1 MKAKVL
7 FILMAIFL
15 TSSIASAQ
23 DEDAKFGNNPDKCRA
38 QLSTY
43 DQFYNQDNY
52 KDAYSAWSW
61 CFNYCPQSTKNI
73 YIQGPN
79 IIEYKIANAEGEEKE
94 AFIDTLLMIYDQ
106 RIEYY
111 GEEGKNKGRKAIQI
125 MQYRPG
131 KAMNAF
137 RLFQEAIELDTIMA
151 EVNTIGRYMQLST
164 ILYKNNALEGGEL
177 IEIYAQLVDILGTQI
192 EAGQAA
198 AEKAKEQI
206 DAMIINTGVLD
217 CEKMVEI
224 FTPMFEA
231 SPNDE
236 KLLKIIQG
244 MMEREKCYSAD
255 LYAKV
260 SEKLYE
266 NDKTASTAHILAQY
280 FFKNNQSEKA
290 ESYYKEAIELQDDE
304 AKKADLYFE
313 MGLLYFN
320 QMDQYSTA
328 KSYALKAI
336 SADANYGKAYKL
348 IAQIYAKVAKDCGE
362 NDFEKRAVNWAIVD
376 KLLQARSASPDMAEE
391 LNPMIAKYSAR
402 FPKKDDAFFYGIT
415 EGQSYTINCWI
426 GETTTVRFNE

>member
-15 TSSIASAQ
+15 SGSIANAQ
-23 DEDAKFGNNPDKCRA
+23 DEEAKFGNDPDKCRA

-52 KDAYSAWSW
+52 KDAYPAWSW
-61 CFNYCPQSTKNI
+61 CFRLCPQSTKNI

-79 IIEYKIANAEGEEKE
+79 ILEYKIANAEGDEKE

-106 RIEYY
+106 RTEYF
-111 GEEGKNKGRKAIQI
+111 GEEGKNNGRKAIQI
-125 MQYRPG
+125 MQYRTS

-137 RLFQEAIELDTIMA
+137 RLFEQAIESDSVLS
-151 EVNTIGRYMQLST
+151 EVNTIGRYMQLAT
-164 ILYKNNALEGGEL
+164 ILYKKNAIEGGEL
-177 IEIYAQLVDILGTQI
+177 IAIYAQLVNILGSQI
-192 EAGQAA
+192 EAGQVA
-198 AEKAKEQI
+198 AEKAKEQV
-206 DAMIINTGVLD
+206 DGMIINTGVLN

-231 SPNDE
+231 NPDDE

-244 MMEREKCYSAD
+244 MMEREKCYSSE

-266 NDKTASTAHILAQY
+266 NDKSASTAHILAQY

-290 ESYYKEAIELQDDE
+290 ESYYKEAIELQEDE
-304 AKKADLYFE
+304 SRKADLYFV

-328 KSYALKAI
+328 KTYAQKAI
-336 SADANYGKAYKL
+336 NADANYGKAYKL

-376 KLLQARSASPDMAEE
+376 KLLQARSADPSLAEE
-391 LNPMIAKYSAR
+391 VNPMIAKYSSR
-402 FPKKDDAFFYGIT
+402 FLKKDDAFFYGIT

-426 GETTTVRFNE
+426 NETTTVRFN

>member
-15 TSSIASAQ
+15 ASSIANAQ
-23 DEDAKFGNNPDKCRA
+23 DEDAKFGDNPDKCRA

-52 KDAYSAWSW
+52 KDAYPAWSW
-61 CFNYCPQSTKNI
+61 CFRLCPQATKNI

-94 AFIDTLLMIYDQ
+94 AFIDTLFMIYDQ
-106 RIEYY
+106 RIEYF
-111 GEEGKNKGRKAIQI
+111 GGEGKNKGRKAIQI
-125 MQYRPG
+125 MQYRSG
-131 KAMNAF
+131 KAMKAY
-137 RLFQEAIELDTIMA
+137 RLFQDAIELDSIMA

-164 ILYKNNALEGGEL
+164 ILYKKKAVEGGEL
-177 IEIYAQLVDILGTQI
+177 IAVYAQLVDILATQI
-192 EAGQAA
+192 DAGQAA
-198 AEKAKEQI
+198 AEKAKEQV

-217 CEKMVEI
+217 CENMVEI

-244 MMEREKCYSAD
+244 MMKREKCYSAE

-266 NDKTASTAHILAQY
+266 NNKTASTAHILAQY

-290 ESYYKEAIELQDDE
+290 ESYYKEAIEMQDDE
-304 AKKADLYFE
+304 SKKADLYFE

-328 KSYALKAI
+328 KTYAQKAI
-336 SADANYGKAYKL
+336 NADANYGKAYKL
-348 IAQIYAKVAKDCGE
+348 IAQVYAKVAKDCGE

-376 KLLQARSASPDMAEE
+376 KLLRARSVSPDMSGE
-391 LNPMIAKYSAR
+391 LNSMIAKYSAR
-402 FPKKDDAFFYGIT
+402 FPEKDDAFFYGIT
-415 EGQSYTINCWI
+415 EGQKYKINCWI